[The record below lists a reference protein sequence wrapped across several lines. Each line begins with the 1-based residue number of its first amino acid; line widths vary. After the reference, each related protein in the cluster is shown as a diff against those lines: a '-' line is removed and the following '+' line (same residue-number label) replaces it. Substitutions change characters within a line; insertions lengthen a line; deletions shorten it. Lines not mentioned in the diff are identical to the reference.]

1 MEDWKEYKLSEL
13 TTILGDGLHGTPE
26 YDENGSVYFVN
37 GNNFENGRIV
47 IRETTKKVSIE
58 EAQKYQKPIGNR
70 TIFVSINGTIG
81 NVAKYHGESC
91 ILGKSACYFNVKDE
105 FDLDFVYYLVANSKF
120 KFAIE
125 NLATGTTI
133 KNVSLETMRNSTFSV
148 PSLKLQQRIAS
159 VLSSLDS
166 KIELNRRIND
176 NLIPIHYA

>member
-1 MEDWKEYKLSEL
+1 MKEWKEYKLSEL

-81 NVAKYHGESC
+81 NVAKYHGEPC

-120 KFAIE
+120 KFTIE

-133 KNVSLETMRNSTFSV
+133 KNVSLETMRNSTFYV
-148 PSLKLQQRIAS
+148 PSLKLQRQIAS
-159 VLSSLDS
+159 ILSSLDS
-166 KIELNRRIND
+166 KIELNCHIND
-176 NLIPIHYA
+176 NLIPTYYA